1 MNKRI
6 LLGIAAVRGVLGLL
20 AIPLAPALYEDH
32 FMLLVLL
39 RPTKEVLLAGG
50 FLWREGDVSL
60 PLLVPAAVP
69 IAVFGVWLFFALG
82 RAYRDELREGNV
94 LPKWGQRVL
103 PPKRV
108 QALCRVL
115 DRRGRGVVVLG
126 RMAAFPSTLLG
137 AAAGASGMTPRQFLP
152 ADALGALLSFV
163 EVIAAGYLLG
173 EAYKRAGPWLTGV
186 GVVVLVVVLVV
197 VGRRL
202 RDEESSS
209 SSAGTGT

>member
-1 MNKRI
+1 MRKPI
-6 LLGIAAVRGVLGLL
+6 LLGIAAVRGALGLL
-20 AIPLAPALYEDH
+20 AVPLAPALYEDH

-60 PLLVPAAVP
+60 PLLVLAAVP

-82 RAYRDELREGNV
+82 RAYGDELRKGTV

-103 PPKRV
+103 PPERV

-126 RMAAFPSTLLG
+126 RLTAFPSTLLA
-137 AAAGASGMTPRQFLP
+137 AAAGASGMKPRQFLP
-152 ADALGALLSFV
+152 ADSLGALLSFL

-173 EAYKRAGPWLTGV
+173 EAYKRAGAWLTGV
-186 GVVVLVVVLVV
+186 GVVVLVVVVVV

-209 SSAGTGT
+209 SSSGTGT